1 MILTIGRENRSVF
14 EVLHFLH
21 TDTHTQTQI
30 DTYIKT
36 HRHIRYTHI
45 PRDTKY
51 KGTQYI

>member
-1 MILTIGRENRSVF
+1 MERENRSVF

-45 PRDTKY
+45 PRDTQNTKAHS
-51 KGTQYI
+51 TFST